1 MAAQTVCSIK
11 SLNQLLRPQVI
22 CLISICYFYRE
33 IPLIMSEFYGISVLY
48 LKKVIRCS
56 IHSIVRNFLTS
67 ELKGD
72 TPKICF
78 IVYDQMEKYYIRKSR
93 LYYWMHLPLNVYGVK
108 KSVLTRLNSRKTLFY
123 SH

>member
-1 MAAQTVCSIK
+1 
-11 SLNQLLRPQVI
+11 
-22 CLISICYFYRE
+22 
-33 IPLIMSEFYGISVLY
+33 MSEFYGISVLY

-78 IVYDQMEKYYIRKSR
+78 IVYDQMEKEYIRKSR

-108 KSVLTRLNSRKTLFY
+108 KSVLTRLRILEKRCFALTDVNCYFFFF
-123 SH
+123 